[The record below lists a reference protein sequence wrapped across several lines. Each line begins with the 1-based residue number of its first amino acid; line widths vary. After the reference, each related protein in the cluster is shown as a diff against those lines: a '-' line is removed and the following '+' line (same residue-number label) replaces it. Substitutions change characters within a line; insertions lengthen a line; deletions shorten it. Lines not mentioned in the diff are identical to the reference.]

1 MLEPSDLR
9 DKSPFLGV
17 DHQVFVVRDL
27 EAKLRFWTNDMG
39 FNLAFKKTDEA
50 LGFEQAFFD
59 LRDGTFIELLAPTN
73 ETSPLNEILSEHGDC
88 LYVLAL
94 KVSEI
99 TSAIDQL
106 SKQGAN
112 VTVNSAGRV
121 FVESNPPALPK
132 IQLWPIN
139 QRHSWRKVSDW
150 DQTL

>member
-1 MLEPSDLR
+1 VLESSELR
-9 DKSPFLGV
+9 HKSPFLGV

-27 EAKLRFWTNDMG
+27 EAKLRFWTKDMG
-39 FNLAFKKTDEA
+39 FNLAFKKTDED

-59 LRDGTFIELLAPTN
+59 LSDGTFIELLAPTN
-73 ETSPLNEILSEHGDC
+73 ETSPLNKILREYGDC

-139 QRHSWRKVSDW
+139 QRHSWRPVSDS

>member
-1 MLEPSDLR
+1 VLEPSDLR

-39 FNLAFKKTDEA
+39 FKLAFKKTDVA

-59 LRDGTFIELLAPTN
+59 LRDGTVIELLTPTN
-73 ETSPLNEILSEHGDC
+73 ETSPLNKILSEHGDC

-132 IQLWPIN
+132 IELWPIN
-139 QRHSWRKVSDW
+139 QRHSWREVSD
-150 DQTL
+150 